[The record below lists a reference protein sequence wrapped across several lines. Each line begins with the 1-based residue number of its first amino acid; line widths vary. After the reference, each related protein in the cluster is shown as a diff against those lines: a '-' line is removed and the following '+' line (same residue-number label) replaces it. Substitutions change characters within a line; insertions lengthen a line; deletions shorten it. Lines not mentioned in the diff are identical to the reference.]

1 MLCLPT
7 CAAKIVEMYIL
18 RGAVRRFMCKYNTF
32 MSYCQ
37 TNIVRFLCI
46 SSAVVVAAGCQ
57 SVPSHRDELNL
68 AILTIL
74 LCVRHNSQ

>member
-1 MLCLPT
+1 MHRIYNLLDVNMLCLPT

-18 RGAVRRFMCKYNTF
+18 RGAVRRFMCNYNTF

-46 SSAVVVAAGCQ
+46 SSAVVVAASCQ
-57 SVPSHRDELNL
+57 SV
-68 AILTIL
+68 
-74 LCVRHNSQ
+74 RHTVTS